1 MPDGTGEERLTVHKS
16 TAAIDAFADHVA
28 ASTFEALS
36 DIEIGKAKTFLLDS
50 IGVGIAGSGGA
61 SMDALRAIVS
71 SWGAGDEA
79 TVWVTGERL
88 PAQQA
93 AIINSYQIHC
103 LEFDCVHEGA
113 VVHPMATVLS
123 AMMAHAERRAL
134 AGAPVNGRDFLAAL
148 CAGIDVAT
156 LIGVAATGPVRFFRP
171 ATAGGLGAAA
181 ALARMEGLDATGVK
195 NAIGATYSQTSG
207 TLQAHAEGS
216 MLLGLQIGFNARA
229 ALCALD
235 LAKADIR
242 APHDVIDG
250 QYGYLQLIENGDFD
264 LAPALEALGQPS
276 QITQL
281 AHKPFPSGRLT
292 HGVVDALAQVMGERG
307 IGADDIAGVH
317 CRVPPLVYRLVGR
330 PDMLE
335 PEANYAKLCL
345 RFIAGVYLARGR
357 VDVPDFKSAD
367 MLNDPEVHRQATK
380 IEVELDENPDPNALD
395 PQSFT
400 FTFADGSTHAMTL
413 DHVVGH
419 PKRPLTEVQNEDKF
433 RRCVG
438 YGRQP
443 MKAGAAD
450 ALVETI
456 ARLEDID
463 DVSVLAAMTVGDS
476 AGGA

>member
-1 MPDGTGEERLTVHKS
+1 MKDQTGSGAVDR
-16 TAAIDAFADHVA
+16 FADHVA
-28 ASTFEALS
+28 NSTFETLTAA
-36 DIEIGKAKTFLLDS
+36 EIGKAKTFLLDS

-61 SMDALRAIVS
+61 SMDQLRGVVA
-71 SWGAGDEA
+71 SWGRGDEA

-123 AMMAHAERRAL
+123 AMIAHAERRSA
-134 AGAPVNGRDFLAAL
+134 AGRPVNGRDFLAAL

-156 LIGVAATGPVRFFRP
+156 LMGVAATGPVRFFRP

-181 ALARMEGLDATGVK
+181 ALTRMEGLDATGVK
-195 NAIGATYSQTSG
+195 NALGATYSQTSG

-235 LAKADIR
+235 LAKAGIR
-242 APHDVIDG
+242 GPHDIVDG
-250 QYGYLQLIENGDFD
+250 QYGYLRLIENGEFD
-264 LAPALEALGQPS
+264 LEPVLAALSQPS

-292 HGVVDALAQVMGERG
+292 HGIVDAIAQVMNERG
-307 IGADDIAGVH
+307 ISADDIAKVH

-330 PDMLE
+330 PDVPE

-345 RFIAGVYLARGR
+345 RFVAGVYLARGR
-357 VDVPDFKSAD
+357 VDVPDFKSAE
-367 MLNDPEVHRQATK
+367 MLNDPEVHRQAAK
-380 IEVELDENPDPNALD
+380 IDMELDDNPDPNALD

-400 FTFADGSTHAMTL
+400 FTFSDGTTRSVTL
-413 DHVVGH
+413 ARVFGH
-419 PKRPLTEVQNEDKF
+419 PEKPLTDAQNEDKF
-433 RRCVG
+433 RRCVT
-438 YGRQP
+438 YGRSRLRT
-443 MKAGAAD
+443 AAAD
-450 ALVETI
+450 VLVAAVSELDS
-456 ARLEDID
+456 AE
-463 DVSVLAAMTVGDS
+463 DVSVLARMTLTDG
-476 AGGA
+476 AGEG